1 MNTAKNIFNN
11 DIKKNGGY
19 YYNCQKILSNFIAGK
34 IETDQIVFFVK
45 NLQSKNIV
53 DLGCGDGTYT
63 KILLKNCNSIKKIL
77 AIDIAEEAIKIAKK
91 KNNSNKLEYISS
103 NIDYFLKNK
112 KKIQKFDTVILRSS
126 LHHFTKKDFLK
137 FFKIIKNFN
146 FNLVISEPNGY
157 NLILKLIEKIS
168 KYHVDHDEQSY
179 TPYFLRMNLKKSGY
193 EVIESCYTSL
203 TPVFFPNVLVD
214 LSYKL
219 NKIIK
224 KIPVINSFFCGKYI
238 LVAKKKS

>member
-1 MNTAKNIFNN
+1 M
-11 DIKKNGGY
+11 
-19 YYNCQKILSNFIAGK
+19 
-34 IETDQIVFFVK
+34 
-45 NLQSKNIV
+45 
-53 DLGCGDGTYT
+53 
-63 KILLKNCNSIKKIL
+63 
-77 AIDIAEEAIKIAKK
+77 
-91 KNNSNKLEYISS
+91 
-103 NIDYFLKNK
+103 
-112 KKIQKFDTVILRSS
+112 
-126 LHHFTKKDFLK
+126 HHFTKKDFLK

-203 TPVFFPNVLVD
+203 TPVFFPDVLVD

-224 KIPVINSFFCGKYI
+224 KIPIINSFFCGKYI